1 MPFLPSRRDLLLSA
15 AVAPLLARAGRA
27 ADAPELAV
35 AVFREEVTCPVGH
48 PLMGGGIAPAK
59 ETVDPLFVN
68 GFVLTGVGKPVVFA
82 AVDWCELRNGA
93 YDRWRAGLAEAA
105 GTDPVRVMLC
115 CLHQHDTPIADL
127 EAEELLRKN
136 KCAGSICDP
145 DFHEK
150 TVRRVA
156 AAVKKAAMK
165 FTPVTHVGTGS
176 AAVTD
181 VASNRRYT
189 DDGGKARYDRMSAS
203 RDPKVRAAEVG
214 TIDPL
219 LRTLSLWNGDT
230 PLLAIHGYATHPMS
244 FYGKGGVSADFVGLA
259 RKAMQAAT
267 PDVPQMYVSGCS
279 GNVTAGKYNDGA
291 ADNRPVLAERIRTAM
306 AAAWKGTKRV
316 PIAEAAFRSVP
327 VKFTARSSAEFTE
340 EALTKRLTTDA
351 KPFGQCLAA
360 LGLSW
365 RKRVAAGVP
374 VDLPVLDFG
383 GAALAILPAEAYV
396 EFQLFA
402 QEQRKDRFV
411 LVAGYG
417 ECGPGY
423 IPIER
428 SWTEKDGNLSDW
440 CWVDPGS
447 EKVLKDAIR
456 KILGPTR

>member
-1 MPFLPSRRDLLLSA
+1 MPRPLTRRDLLLTA
-15 AVAPLLARAGRA
+15 AVAPWVARAGRA
-27 ADAPELAV
+27 ADPPKLAV
-35 AVFREEVTCPVGH
+35 ATFREEVTCPVGH

-59 ETVDPLFVN
+59 ATVDPLFVN

-93 YDRWRAGLAEAA
+93 YDRWRAALAEAA
-105 GTDPVRVMLC
+105 GTDPVRVLLS
-115 CLHQHDTPIADL
+115 CLHQHDAPIADL
-127 EAEELLRKN
+127 EAEEFLRKN
-136 KCAGSICDP
+136 KCKGSICDP

-156 AAVKKAAMK
+156 AAVKTATAK
-165 FTPVTHVGTGS
+165 FTPVTHFGTGS
-176 AAVTD
+176 ATVAE
-181 VASNRRYT
+181 VASNRRYRD
-189 DDGGKARYDRMSAS
+189 DDGRARYDRMSAT
-203 RDPKVRAAEVG
+203 RDPKSRAAEVG

-219 LRTLSLWNGDT
+219 VRTFSFWNGET
-230 PLLAIHGYATHPMS
+230 PLLAVHGYATHPMS
-244 FYGKGGVSADFVGLA
+244 YYGKGGVSADFVGMA
-259 RKAMQAAT
+259 RRKMQAAM
-267 PDVPQMYVSGCS
+267 PEVPQFYVTGCS

-291 ADNRPVLAERIRTAM
+291 ADNRPALADRLHRGM
-306 AAAWKGTKRV
+306 AAAWKGTTRT
-316 PIAEAAFRSVP
+316 PISEAAFRSEP
-327 VKFTARSSAEFTE
+327 IRFAARSGAEFTE
-340 EALTKRLTTDA
+340 AALTKRLTTDP

-383 GAALAILPAEAYV
+383 GAVLAVLPAEAYV

-402 QEQRKDRFV
+402 QEQRKGAFV

-428 SWTEKDGNLSDW
+428 SWDEKDGNLSDW

-447 EKVLKDAIR
+447 EKILKDAIR
-456 KILGPTR
+456 RAIRPAR

>member
-1 MPFLPSRRDLLLSA
+1 MPSVPSRREFLLAAAGLPLS
-15 AVAPLLARAGRA
+15 ARAGSA
-27 ADAPELAV
+27 ADPPKLAV
-35 AVFREEVTCPVGH
+35 ATFREEVTCPVGH
-48 PLMGGGIAPAK
+48 PLMGGGVAPAK
-59 ETVDPLFVN
+59 DVTDPLFVN
-68 GFVLTGVGKPVVFA
+68 GFILSGVGKPVVFA

-93 YDRWRAGLAEAA
+93 YDRWRAALAEAA
-105 GTDPVRVMLC
+105 GTDPVRVLLC

-156 AAVKKAAMK
+156 AAVKKAASGK
-165 FTPVTHVGTGS
+165 FAPVTHVGTGS
-176 AAVTD
+176 AEVAE

-189 DDGGKARYDRMSAS
+189 DDAGKVRYDRMSAS
-203 RDPKVRAAEVG
+203 RDPKVRAGEVG

-219 LRTLSLWNGDT
+219 LRTFSLWNGDT

-244 FYGKGGVSADFVGLA
+244 FYGRGGVSADFVGMA
-259 RKAMQAAT
+259 RKSMQAAT

-291 ADNRPVLAERIRTAM
+291 ADNRPVLADRIYKAM

-316 PIAEAAFRSVP
+316 PVTEAAFRSEAIR
-327 VKFTARSSAEFTE
+327 FAARSSAEFTE
-340 EALTKRLTTDA
+340 AALTKRLTTDP

-365 RKRVAAGVP
+365 QKRVAAGVP

-383 GAALAILPAEAYV
+383 SAALCILPAEAYV
-396 EFQLFA
+396 EFQLYA

-411 LVAGYG
+411 LAAGYG

-440 CWVDPGS
+440 CWIDPGS
-447 EKVLKDAIR
+447 EKVLKDAVR
-456 KILGPTR
+456 KALGK